1 MRPKVTRG
9 KKLRYG
15 IAALLAACLAPCAG
29 AQEDAAAYVRLDVY
43 PPQVTLHWRGQTQRL
58 VAVATRADGVTQDV
72 TDEVAWGSDAEGV
85 QVEGGLVRAAGA
97 GAARVRAELGGL
109 SAELD
114 LQAASDNAAPP
125 TSFCCDVMPVL
136 TRAGCN
142 SGGCHGSSRGKDG
155 FRMSLFG
162 FDPAGDHFRLTRE
175 EATRRVNL
183 ALPEES
189 LVLKKATGAVPHT
202 GGKLFDQDSQYYQ
215 ALRDWIAGGAANDV
229 ADALAVESVEL
240 FPPRIVLEGAGAEQR
255 LVAVA
260 HYSDGTSRDVTP
272 LAVFQSNN
280 EGSAAIA
287 PSGVVTSVRRG
298 EAFVMARFD
307 THTVGSQTLV
317 LPAGDPFEPSA
328 DPPAN
333 YIDRLVTDKLDTL
346 RVRPSG
352 VADDE
357 TFLRRVTVDLVG
369 RLPTPE
375 EREAFLADE
384 SPQKRSDKID
394 ALVEAP
400 AFADLWAHRWAELLL
415 VRTENNRVD
424 YKPMFL
430 YHQWLKEQIDSGRPL
445 DEMIHDLLAASGS
458 SFENPAVNFYQV
470 DPDPKKIAENVAQSL
485 LGIRVQCAQCHN
497 HPFDRWTMDDYYGFT
512 AYFSQIG
519 RKTTDDYREWVVYN
533 RGSGDATN
541 PVTGKKLDPKPLGGD
556 AAEVGKR
563 DRRSVVADWVT
574 SPENPYFA
582 TSVANRVWASLFGV
596 GIVEPVD
603 DVRVSNPP
611 SNPEL
616 FEALGAK
623 LVEYDF
629 DTRQLVRDICNSH
642 TYQRSGETNASN
654 AEDLRN
660 FSHAVPRRM
669 GAEVLLDCV
678 CQVTESPEKLP
689 GLPLGAH
696 AVQVA
701 DGRAGNYF
709 LTTFGRSKRETVCAC
724 ESRSDPTLSQALH
737 LLNGGSVHGKAYGS
751 KLAPDLWAAQG
762 NDPAKVI
769 DAFYVRCLTRLPTEA
784 ERAKLTALVADS
796 NDKVG
801 ALRDVLWALLNSR
814 EFLFNH

>member
-1 MRPKVTRG
+1 MKAHHR
-9 KKLRYG
+9 
-15 IAALLAACLAPCAG
+15 LAIVLIVGLAPHAG
-29 AQEDAAAYVRLDVY
+29 AADDETRFERLDVY
-43 PPQVTLHWRGQTQRL
+43 PPQVTLHWPGQTQRV

-72 TDEVAWGSDAEGV
+72 TDEVAWKSDADSVRVAEG
-85 QVEGGLVRAAGA
+85 QVSSQGGAP
-97 GAARVRAELGGL
+97 ARVTAEFAGL
-109 SAELD
+109 SAEID
-114 LQAASDNAAPP
+114 VQTAGDGSAPA
-125 TSFCCDVMPVL
+125 TSFCCDVIPVL

-155 FRMSLFG
+155 FCLSLFG

-175 EATRRVNL
+175 QTTRRINL

-189 LVLKKATGAVPHT
+189 LLLKKAVGAVPHT
-202 GGKLFDQDSQYYQ
+202 GGKLFDEESSYYKS
-215 ALRDWIAGGAANDV
+215 LRDWIADGATNDL
-229 ADALAVESVEL
+229 ADAPSVKSVEL
-240 FPPRIVLEGAGAEQR
+240 FPPKVVLDGEGAEQR

-260 HYSDGTSRDVTP
+260 HYSDGSSRDVTP
-272 LAVFQSNN
+272 LAVFSSNN
-280 EGSAAIA
+280 EGSAQVN
-287 PSGVVTSVRRG
+287 PGGVVTGVRRG

-317 LPAGDPFEPSA
+317 LPAGDPFEPSVE
-328 DPPAN
+328 PPAN
-333 YIDRLVTDKLDTL
+333 YIDRLVNDKLDTL

-352 VADDE
+352 VVGDE
-357 TFLRRVTVDLVG
+357 AFLRRVTIDLVG

-375 EREAFLADE
+375 ERDAFVADT
-384 SPQKRSDKID
+384 SPSKRSEKID
-394 ALVEAP
+394 ALLTEP
-400 AFADLWAHRWAELLL
+400 GFADLWAHRWAELLL
-415 VRTENNRVD
+415 VRTEVNRVD

-445 DEMIHDLLAASGS
+445 DEMMRELLGASGS

-519 RKTTDDYREWVVYN
+519 RKATDDYREWVIYN
-533 RGSGDATN
+533 RGSGDAN
-541 PVTGKKLDPKPLGGD
+541 HPVTGEKMAPKPLGGE
-556 AAEVGKR
+556 ATEVGKR
-563 DRRSVVADWVT
+563 DRRSVIAEWVT
-574 SPENPYFA
+574 SPKNPYFA
-582 TSVANRVWASLFGV
+582 TSVANRVWASFFGV
-596 GIVEPVD
+596 GVVEPVD

-623 LVEYDF
+623 LVEYGF
-629 DTRQLVRDICNSH
+629 DTRQLVRDICNSN
-642 TYQRSGETNASN
+642 TYQRSSETNASN
-654 AEDLRN
+654 VDDLRN

-689 GLPLGAH
+689 GLPLGAR

-709 LTTFGRSKRETVCAC
+709 LSTFGRSQRETVCAC

-737 LLNGGSVHGKAYGS
+737 LLNGGSVHGKAYSS
-751 KLAPDLWAAQG
+751 KLTPDLLAAQQ

-769 DAFYVRCLTRLPTEA
+769 DEFYVRCLTRLPTDA
-784 ERAKLTALVADS
+784 ERERLTKLVADTD
-796 NDKVG
+796 DKVG